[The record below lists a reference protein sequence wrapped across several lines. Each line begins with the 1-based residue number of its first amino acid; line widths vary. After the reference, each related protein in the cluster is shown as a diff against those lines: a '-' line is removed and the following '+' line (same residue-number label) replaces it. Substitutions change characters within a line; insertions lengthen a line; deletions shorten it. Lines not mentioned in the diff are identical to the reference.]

1 MVGVEGSGVFSDIAV
16 TVGNGV
22 FSTVGVTVGAVVPQP
37 TAVNAIN
44 ITKLTKIMCLRFDNI
59 FSSK

>member
-1 MVGVEGSGVFSDIAV
+1 MVGVEGGGVFSDLGV

-22 FSTVGVTVGAVVPQP
+22 FSIVGVTVGAVAPQS

-44 ITKLTKIMCLRFDNI
+44 ITKLTRIMCLRFDNV